1 MLATSPA
8 AARDAH
14 AKPKAVILIGID
26 GFRWDIPDR
35 FHTPN
40 IDMLA
45 RSGVRAEMIPVWPS
59 LTYPNFWAIAT
70 GLYPDHNGI
79 VANEMFDPATGRSFR
94 DGPFNDSRW
103 WRGSPFGRRWRSR
116 AARRRY

>member
-1 MLATSPA
+1 
-8 AARDAH
+8 
-14 AKPKAVILIGID
+14 
-26 GFRWDIPDR
+26 
-35 FHTPN
+35 
-40 IDMLA
+40 MLA
-45 RSGVRAEMIPVWPS
+45 RNGVRSAMIPVWPS

-103 WRGSPFGRRWRSR
+103 WRGEPIWATLEKQGGQGGDTELARLRSR
-116 AARRRY
+116 RR